1 MWQTDDEDPNAVQ
14 TAIDD
19 WFVKNDPQGTSNLLT
34 SEELAAS
41 TSTGIPAG
49 EVMTEPTPAVPA
61 PTVVKNEHE
70 RAVHPDY
77 CGAKY
82 DELYG
87 TTVKNIQKVMQQWPA
102 KKLAHE
108 VEIEKGKKHPMCM
121 GSEPLTQAE
130 TLVTTASTEYAEIA
144 KANKEIAIHGRH
156 YYSKQQ
162 LEEITERCAS
172 VWQYNKAL
180 EDYMKAIKAIVAIPV
195 KKKRLNQPLQV
206 TPERGSYHTTT
217 DGQFVVSAAV
227 STGSIRHVEQKK
239 EKHTKTSSRCCLAD
253 RRNQS
258 RGKFAGCHY
267 LYICICI

>member
-1 MWQTDDEDPNAVQ
+1 MWQTDDEDPKAVQ
-14 TAIDD
+14 AAIDD
-19 WFVKNDPQGTSNLLT
+19 WIDKNDPATSNLLAI
-34 SEELAAS
+34 EDLMEL

-49 EVMTEPTPAVPA
+49 EVMTVPPPAVPA
-61 PTVVKNEHE
+61 PIGLKNEHE

-77 CGAKY
+77 CGKGY

-87 TTVKNIQKVMQQWPA
+87 TTNKNIQKVMQQWPV

-130 TLVTTASTEYAEIA
+130 TLVTAASTEYAEIA
-144 KANKEIAIHGRH
+144 KANKECAIHGRH

-195 KKKRLNQPLQV
+195 KKN
-206 TPERGSYHTTT
+206 G
-217 DGQFVVSAAV
+217 
-227 STGSIRHVEQKK
+227 
-239 EKHTKTSSRCCLAD
+239 
-253 RRNQS
+253 
-258 RGKFAGCHY
+258 
-267 LYICICI
+267 

>member
-1 MWQTDDEDPNAVQ
+1 
-14 TAIDD
+14 
-19 WFVKNDPQGTSNLLT
+19 
-34 SEELAAS
+34 
-41 TSTGIPAG
+41 
-49 EVMTEPTPAVPA
+49 MTEPTPAVPA

-77 CGAKY
+77 CGKGY

-87 TTVKNIQKVMQQWPA
+87 TTNKNIQKVMQQWPV

-130 TLVTTASTEYAEIA
+130 TLVTAASTEYAEIA
-144 KANKEIAIHGRH
+144 KANKECAIHGRH

-195 KKKRLNQPLQV
+195 KKN
-206 TPERGSYHTTT
+206 G
-217 DGQFVVSAAV
+217 
-227 STGSIRHVEQKK
+227 
-239 EKHTKTSSRCCLAD
+239 
-253 RRNQS
+253 
-258 RGKFAGCHY
+258 
-267 LYICICI
+267 